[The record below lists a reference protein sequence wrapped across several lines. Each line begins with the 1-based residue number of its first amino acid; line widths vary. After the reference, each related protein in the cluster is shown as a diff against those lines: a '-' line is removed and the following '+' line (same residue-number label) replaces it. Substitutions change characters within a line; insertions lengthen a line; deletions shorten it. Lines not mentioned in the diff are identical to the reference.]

1 MGSTLKTSEVMDDG
15 EEDFVVEG
23 GDGGQ
28 YKHMKEKKMLLDTYL
43 ISFFLMQIAGFL
55 AFLATPRF
63 QDNAKIA
70 GFIASLQL
78 LKLKIMLCARY
89 FSNCFLCLK
98 AATYCSYHFLTLSVL
113 KSSGLTLP
121 MKQVLIAQT

>member
-78 LKLKIMLCARY
+78 LKLKIMLCASVRDLLR
-89 FSNCFLCLK
+89 SLK
-98 AATYCSYHFLTLSVL
+98 IIMSVKL
-113 KSSGLTLP
+113 K
-121 MKQVLIAQT
+121 VIAPLQARMVSMR